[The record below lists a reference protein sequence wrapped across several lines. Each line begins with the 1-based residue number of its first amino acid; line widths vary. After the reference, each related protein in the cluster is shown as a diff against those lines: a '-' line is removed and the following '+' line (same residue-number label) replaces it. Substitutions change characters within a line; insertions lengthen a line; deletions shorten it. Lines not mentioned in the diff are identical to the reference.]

1 MAQLARLESG
11 AAVAAQPAH
20 AAGVHVQASR
30 DASGFENLAYYTI
43 IGTQDTDYTIY
54 LIGPDR
60 ALATRTIL
68 SIPGAARDSP
78 DYFTYMFQVCLV
90 HLVAGIKKRHVKK
103 NRQALGRQ
111 KLRKRDKLLAAGLET
126 AEGAAVVHVHIGN
139 YICTMAE
146 ARELWRR
153 HPRLMGA
160 AQARAGG
167 HRSQPVEY
175 TCCSSV
181 PL

>member
-1 MAQLARLESG
+1 MRSGGPRRPTAPSRANWRTSGQLLAIAMAQLARLESG

-78 DYFTYMFQVCLV
+78 DDFTYMFQVCLV
-90 HLVAGIKKRHVKK
+90 FTPD
-103 NRQALGRQ
+103 GRTMC
-111 KLRKRDKLLAAGLET
+111 RVTEPGLYYVSCHGPGSRT
-126 AEGAAVVHVHIGN
+126 DN
-139 YICTMAE
+139 D
-146 ARELWRR
+146 
-153 HPRLMGA
+153 
-160 AQARAGG
+160 
-167 HRSQPVEY
+167 Y
-175 TCCSSV
+175 TI
-181 PL
+181 